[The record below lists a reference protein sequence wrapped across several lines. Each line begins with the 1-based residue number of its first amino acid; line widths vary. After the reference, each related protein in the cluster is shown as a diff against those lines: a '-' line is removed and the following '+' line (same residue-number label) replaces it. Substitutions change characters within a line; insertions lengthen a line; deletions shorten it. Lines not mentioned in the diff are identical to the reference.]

1 MLIAFCA
8 YKTFLDC
15 CDINTSAVLNPVL
28 TDSVKPY
35 YLAVQKTRQAYSY
48 CWFNSYQEVFMFRTL
63 LITTLCIQIQLN
75 PSVWDAC
82 MMWLFLRVD
91 FIGPLTDDPIVNT
104 ILTKEQPLL

>member
-15 CDINTSAVLNPVL
+15 CDVNTSAVLNPVL

-35 YLAVQKTRQAYSY
+35 YLAVQKTRQVATVGSTAIKRYLCSTR
-48 CWFNSYQEVFMFRTL
+48 FVSDRTL

-75 PSVWDAC
+75 PSVWDA
-82 MMWLFLRVD
+82 
-91 FIGPLTDDPIVNT
+91 
-104 ILTKEQPLL
+104 